1 LERFSWLLGFRSVR
15 QHAKRNLIAGG
26 AIAIGLTAALFTF
39 GYSTRINSYM
49 GTAAMYLQQPGHV
62 AIIKKDGLRYR
73 LIEPNK
79 YSLEEKDVKAIEA
92 FAKKDPTIEIVA
104 PYLFGAGLIGSGCKS
119 FPFRAQ
125 AYSLAQEKKIKNH
138 PELKA
143 VIPEYTS
150 TSAGVALW
158 DAKMT
163 SPIGLSRGL
172 AKRLGKTAEG
182 ESVSSQEVF
191 TAADCDKAEVQAKLA
206 HDPNVQLLT
215 QDFDNRLNA
224 VDSNMANEFST
235 GMVLTE
241 NGSLQMDIVQ
251 LQDLLRTSKVSYVGL
266 FLKDRQN
273 AANMAKDIVSTL
285 QKDGIEVDA
294 FAWDDERWNP
304 NYFASYNVMVV
315 TEIFISIVVA
325 AVVLLSI
332 LNTVNIGLV
341 EARQE
346 IGTLRALGYTSSQVS
361 WIFAIES
368 FSVAV
373 VAVIVGSIF
382 SFFFFA
388 WIKSLNLPLRFPG
401 ASQSSTFQIT
411 PPLWS
416 YGASAIFLCLM
427 VVGTSLVIARRY
439 ASQPTL
445 TLLDRGN

>member
-1 LERFSWLLGFRSVR
+1 MERFSWLLGFRSVR

-73 LIEPNK
+73 LIEPNR
-79 YSLEEKDVKAIEA
+79 YSLGEGDVKAIEA
-92 FAKKDPTIEIVA
+92 FAKNHPSIEIVA

-125 AYSLAQEKKIKNH
+125 AYSLPQEKLIKNH
-138 PELKA
+138 PELRE
-143 VIPEYTS
+143 VIPEYRS
-150 TSAGVALW
+150 TTVGAALW
-158 DAKMT
+158 ESKLSA
-163 SPIGLSRGL
+163 PIGVSRGL

-182 ESVSSQEVF
+182 TPVSSNEVF
-191 TAADCDKAEVQAKLA
+191 SSADCDRPEIQAKLA

-266 FLKDRQN
+266 FLKNREES
-273 AANMAKDIVSTL
+273 ATMAKEITEAL
-285 QKDGIEVDA
+285 HKDGFEVEA

-346 IGTLRALGYTSSQVS
+346 IGTLRALGYKPSQVS

-368 FSVAV
+368 FCVAV
-373 VAVIVGSIF
+373 IAVIVGSIF

-388 WIKSLNLPLRFPG
+388 WIKSLGLPLRFPG
-401 ASQSSTFQIT
+401 ASQSSTFQVT

-427 VVGTSLVIARRY
+427 VVCTSLIIARRY

>member
-1 LERFSWLLGFRSVR
+1 MERFSWLLGFRSVR

-62 AIIKKDGLRYR
+62 AIIKKGGLRYR
-73 LIEPNK
+73 LIEPDK
-79 YSLEEKDVKAIEA
+79 FSLDEKDLKAIEA
-92 FAKKDPTIEIVA
+92 FALANPSIEIVA

-119 FPFRAQ
+119 FPFRAH
-125 AYSLAQEKKIKNH
+125 AYSLTQEKRVKNH
-138 PELKA
+138 PELKE
-143 VIPEYTS
+143 VIPEYKS
-150 TSAGVALW
+150 TTAGVPLW
-158 DAKMT
+158 ESNLS

-172 AKRLGKTAEG
+172 AKRLGKTAQG
-182 ESVSSQEVF
+182 VARTSSEIF
-191 TAADCDKAEVQAKLA
+191 SAADCDRPDVQAKLA
-206 HDPNVQLLT
+206 HDPNLQLLT

-241 NGSLQMDIVQ
+241 NGSLQMDILQ

-266 FLKDRQN
+266 FLKDRGESAAMAQN
-273 AANMAKDIVSTL
+273 ITSSL
-285 QKDGIEVDA
+285 QEKGLDVEA
-294 FAWDDERWNP
+294 YAWDDERWNP
-304 NYFASYNVMVV
+304 NYFASFNVMVV

-346 IGTLRALGYTSSQVS
+346 IGTLRALGYKPSQVA

-368 FSVAV
+368 FCVATLAV
-373 VAVIVGSIF
+373 VVGSIF
-382 SFFFFA
+382 SVLFFA
-388 WIKSLNLPLRFPG
+388 WIKSLGLPLRFPG
-401 ASQSSTFQIT
+401 ASQSSTFQVT

-416 YGASAIFLCLM
+416 YGASAVFLCLM
-427 VVGTSLVIARRY
+427 VVVTSLIIARRY